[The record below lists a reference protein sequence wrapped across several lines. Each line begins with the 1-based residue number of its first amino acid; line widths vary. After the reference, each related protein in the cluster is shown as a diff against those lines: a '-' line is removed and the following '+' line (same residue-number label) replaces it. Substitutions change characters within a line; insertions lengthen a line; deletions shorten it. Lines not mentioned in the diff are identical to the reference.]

1 MGKSKGS
8 QGSGKSSEDL
18 ERELTRLTGE
28 LERLEG
34 ELSTAREEKERV
46 VGENTDLLA
55 AANGFDERIA
65 RLMGEL
71 DEAKRAITALLND
84 RREFMGKFEQLR
96 AYAAQLQEQI
106 EEIAGG
112 RRPTIYGVFVR
123 ITDSRLRLADVWIAG
138 MIRPAIVMP
147 FVNPQI
153 LKAGMMVALNAEG
166 GIVGAFS
173 EFPHVGT
180 EAHFD
185 SWVDAEA
192 AESDSASAG
201 EPRSSTRRLRAATN
215 YNMKQ
220 VFIAGEAVRNAAL
233 KPGTPLLVV
242 GDIAVAVLEKGTADS
257 LFLEEVPDVGYE
269 NIGGLDDQITDIRDL
284 LEKPLLNPEQAVKFK
299 VKIPKGVL
307 LYGPPGCGKTMIA
320 KAIARGLGE
329 LFAERLGRPTKG
341 YFISINGPEL
351 LTMWVGETE
360 QKIRE
365 VFETAKEHAQENL
378 VVVFFDEGDSFLA
391 QRRSGEFSNVDK
403 TIVPQF
409 CAMVDGLEALRNV
422 VVIVATNRADLID
435 PAVLRPGRLDVKI
448 EVKRPDKKGA
458 RDICLKYLTPDL
470 PFHPRYFDPAN
481 YQGDDY
487 IPRDHEGRARTER
500 YAIGR
505 EPARLV
511 EYLVDRA
518 VSWLF
523 TELDK
528 TKFLNVTYGDSKSE
542 VLYFKDFI
550 SGAVLENV
558 ITRAKR
564 MAFIRSLT
572 DETTGVELADLYHA
586 LQAEFR
592 ENKDLPNTTQ
602 GVADWLKLQGKG
614 SRQVLQVV
622 PLLEESGK
630 KDEVERVINTGQY
643 L

>member
-123 ITDSRLRLADVWIAG
+123 ITDPRLRLADVWIAG

-153 LKAGMMVALNAEG
+153 LKTGMMVALNAEG

-173 EFPHVGT
+173 NFPHVGT
-180 EAHFD
+180 EMHFD

-192 AESDSASAG
+192 AESDSASAC
-201 EPRSSTRRLRAATN
+201 EPRSSSRRLRAASNFNT
-215 YNMKQ
+215 KQ
-220 VFIAGEAVRNAAL
+220 ILIAGEAVRNAAL

-269 NIGGLDDQITDIRDL
+269 NIGGLDDQIADIRDL
-284 LEKPLLNPEQAVKFK
+284 LEKPLLEPERARKFK
-299 VKIPKGVL
+299 VPIPKGIL
-307 LYGPPGCGKTMIA
+307 LHGPPGCGKTMVA

-329 LFAERLGRPTKG
+329 LFAERLGKPARG
-341 YFISINGPEL
+341 YFISIKGPEL
-351 LTMWVGETE
+351 LDKFVGETE
-360 QKIRE
+360 RKIRE
-365 VFETAKEHAQENL
+365 IFETAKERAKEGL
-378 VVVFFDEGDSFLA
+378 VVVFFDEGESFLR
-391 QRRSGEFSNVDK
+391 QRGLDSHMTLQ

-409 CAMVDGLEALRNV
+409 CAVVDGLEALTNV

-435 PAVLRPGRLDVKI
+435 PAV
-448 EVKRPDKKGA
+448 
-458 RDICLKYLTPDL
+458 
-470 PFHPRYFDPAN
+470 
-481 YQGDDY
+481 
-487 IPRDHEGRARTER
+487 
-500 YAIGR
+500 
-505 EPARLV
+505 
-511 EYLVDRA
+511 
-518 VSWLF
+518 
-523 TELDK
+523 
-528 TKFLNVTYGDSKSE
+528 
-542 VLYFKDFI
+542 
-550 SGAVLENV
+550 
-558 ITRAKR
+558 
-564 MAFIRSLT
+564 
-572 DETTGVELADLYHA
+572 
-586 LQAEFR
+586 
-592 ENKDLPNTTQ
+592 
-602 GVADWLKLQGKG
+602 
-614 SRQVLQVV
+614 
-622 PLLEESGK
+622 
-630 KDEVERVINTGQY
+630 
-643 L
+643 